1 MFVLGAMS
9 ARFFMKVHHMPMPH
23 VDFDDNGCVVVDS
36 IKCPKMLEKLQ
47 SADMDSDG
55 CITKQEF
62 KKSMFKKHK
71 MKRNMHHDAETPDV
85 ENHIVVETES
95 GQCVIYA
102 VMIKP
107 KLNILSALI
116 IPRSISFPF
125 TIKVNFE
132 KENGVFSINDDLLIG
147 IYDYKSLTGILIFP
161 RLWSK

>member
-1 MFVLGAMS
+1 MVKKTSVKKTVAKKTATRVQPVMENEHKCGCGHECHCGCHCGFWRFIRNLLILLIVFVLGAMS

-71 MKRNMHHDAETPDV
+71 MKRNMPHDAETPDV
-85 ENHIVVETES
+85 ENRIVVETES
-95 GQCVIYA
+95 VRVI
-102 VMIKP
+102 
-107 KLNILSALI
+107 
-116 IPRSISFPF
+116 
-125 TIKVNFE
+125 E
-132 KENGVFSINDDLLIG
+132 KTNM
-147 IYDYKSLTGILIFP
+147 
-161 RLWSK
+161 